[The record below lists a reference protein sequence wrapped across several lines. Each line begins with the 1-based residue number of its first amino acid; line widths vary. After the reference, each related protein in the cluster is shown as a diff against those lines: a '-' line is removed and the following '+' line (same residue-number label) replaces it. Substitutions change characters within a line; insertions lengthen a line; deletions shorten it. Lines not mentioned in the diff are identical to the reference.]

1 MKTCA
6 TAEQRGASIRPPG
19 VLQACIWSEDTRRA
33 STALLTRSKIEHS
46 GGLRK
51 SPKAW
56 TAFPFPHF
64 LGTLVAHMERV
75 IHTLQNFVPQIF
87 KF

>member
-1 MKTCA
+1 MKTRAA
-6 TAEQRGASIRPPG
+6 TEQRGASVRPPG
-19 VLQACIWSEDTRRA
+19 VLRACIWSEDTRRA
-33 STALLTRSKIEHS
+33 STALLTRSKTEHP

-56 TAFPFPHF
+56 ATFPFSHF
-64 LGTLVAHMERV
+64 IGTLVAHMEHV